1 MQKIISTLV
10 GGYLNTLSLFAPDK
24 AGSQGVNVFCYPYRP
39 ALKRYHKDF
48 LNASE
53 KFDFDFQGLRLQAY
67 KWGNGSRK
75 ILFLHGWQSHSFRW
89 KNYIQS
95 LSTEEFTIYAFDAPG
110 HGFSE
115 GRFLSVPFY
124 SEAIQQFILKTGKI
138 DTAVAHS
145 VGSFSLVYTLYRLP
159 LLPVNRLV
167 LMAPPG
173 EAMDFIEFFS
183 QRLRLS
189 ERAIRI
195 TMNHFERRFGRPVS
209 YFSTSEFAKSLRVP
223 GIIIHD
229 EHDEDTPHHY
239 AQRINKAWDRS
250 LLITT
255 KGLGH
260 NLKSPEVIKMVRDYA
275 NGTFNAES
283 IQAKDKS
290 TVPAT

>member
-1 MQKIISTLV
+1 MEKIISAVV
-10 GGYLNTLSLFAPDK
+10 GGYLNTLTLLAPGK
-24 AGSQGVNVFCYPYRP
+24 AGHQGVNIFCYPFRP
-39 ALKRYHKDF
+39 PLKSYHREF
-48 LNASE
+48 LKASQ
-53 KFDFDFQGLRLQAY
+53 KFDFNFQGLRLQAY
-67 KWGNGSRK
+67 RWGTGSRK

-95 LSTEEFTIYAFDAPG
+95 LSPEEFTIYAFDAPG

-124 SEAIQQFILKTGKI
+124 SEAIQQFVLQTGEI

-145 VGSFSLVYTLYRLP
+145 VGSFSLIYTLYRIP
-159 LLPVNRLV
+159 LMPVKSLV

-173 EAMDFIEFFS
+173 EALDFIDVFS
-183 QRLRLS
+183 QRLNLS
-189 ERAIRI
+189 ERAIQV
-195 TMNHFERRFGRPVS
+195 TLTHFERRFGKPVS
-209 YFSTSEFAKSLRVP
+209 YFSTSEFAKSLKVP

-229 EHDEDTPHHY
+229 EDDADTPHRY
-239 AQRINKAWDRS
+239 AQKINRAWSRS

-260 NLKSPEVIKMVRDYA
+260 NLKSPEVVKVVSDYA

-283 IQAKDKS
+283 IQQKNEF
-290 TVPAT
+290 TVKVT